1 MAVTKGSALR
11 LLLPC
16 LLVYLMVGMLMRWGN
31 ISQHPII
38 DSDGKGYYAYLP
50 AILIHQDLSFGFVD
64 DYEAKYYEPSH
75 RVDFKLQTEQGTVN
89 KYFVGTAVLMAPFFV
104 LGHIAAHLNGAPP
117 DGYSWP
123 YQMAMVIGAVFWLFM
138 GAWLFFRFLEQRG
151 SGAAGVKW
159 AVLALL
165 FATGLFYYAVAEP
178 TMSHVYSMAMVCAAL
193 FLSQRYFADGQ
204 MRHLA
209 LLGAVLGLVAL
220 IRPVNIL
227 VVLALPLAASG
238 VGQVRSR
245 LPQRGNLAHWSAATV
260 VFLLVCSLQPLIY
273 WLQTGSPW
281 VWSYGEEGFDFSRP
295 EVMNVLFSYRK
306 GLFVYT
312 PVALLALL
320 GILWHVR
327 RNALQAGSALAFLG
341 IITWVISSWWM
352 WFYGGSFGMRPYL
365 EFMPV
370 FLMGIVWM
378 FEHFGKWPRRLL
390 MGVLALLMYVNLVQS
405 YQYQQNIL
413 LWDGMTKEAYWGSFL
428 KADRALIGYYHDWPQ
443 KWAYKG
449 IDSLTFAHDFEQPK
463 GWKNEET
470 AVEGDAHSG
479 GRYADFGRLRGFGP
493 VFNIELDSLT
503 LQGMNTVRLE
513 AMVRVRGFRTGAG
526 WVVSI
531 QDSVG
536 VRYWAMLP
544 ISPQIDGG
552 GWQRVSHVFKV
563 GPQAQGA
570 RLEAYLH
577 KTDPSALDIDDMK
590 VMLIHAE

>member
-1 MAVTKGSALR
+1 MAVTSGKAHR
-11 LLLPC
+11 ILLPC
-16 LLVYLMVGMLMRWGN
+16 LLVYLLVGMLMRWDN

-123 YQMAMVIGAVFWLFM
+123 YQMAMVIGAVFWLFV
-138 GAWLFFRFLEQRG
+138 GAWLFFRFLVQRHG
-151 SGAAGVKW
+151 DVGGAKW
-159 AVLALL
+159 ALLALL
-165 FATGLFYYAVAEP
+165 FATGLLYYTIAEP
-178 TMSHVYSMAMVCAAL
+178 TMSHVYSMAMVSAAL
-193 FLSQRYFADGQ
+193 FLSQRYFQEGR
-204 MRHLA
+204 MKHLL
-209 LLGAVLGLVAL
+209 LLGAVVGLIAL
-220 IRPVNIL
+220 IRPVNVL
-227 VVLALPLAASG
+227 VALALPLAARDWS
-238 VGQVRSR
+238 QFRPR
-245 LPQRGNLAHWSAATV
+245 LPQRGNLLHWLLTLL
-260 VFLLVCSLQPLIY
+260 VFLAVCGLQPLIY
-273 WLQTGSPW
+273 WWQTGSPW
-281 VWSYGEEGFDFSRP
+281 IWSYGEEGFDFTRP

-312 PVALLALL
+312 PVALLGLIGILFHLRKNLFQATSALL
-320 GILWHVR
+320 
-327 RNALQAGSALAFLG
+327 FLG
-341 IITWVISSWWM
+341 LITWVISSWWM

-365 EFMPV
+365 EFMPI

-378 FEHFGKWPRRLL
+378 FDYFGKWAKRLL
-390 MGVLALLMYVNLVQS
+390 MGVLALLMYVNVVQS

-479 GRYADFGRLRGFGP
+479 GRYADFGRLSGFGP

-563 GPQAQGA
+563 GPQAPGA